1 MENRKIGEIM
11 SKNIWIIN
19 HYAIPPS
26 LGGLNRHY
34 YFAKHLIN
42 RGYNVRIITSSAI
55 HNTNVNIIEDKNT
68 FYQEKEM
75 DGIVYTYIRTSS
87 YKGNGIKRIKNMFE
101 FALKIKKCRKIFKEK
116 PDVIYTSSP
125 DLFTAYFAE
134 KLAKK
139 LKVPCVVEIRDLWPL
154 SIVEYKGIS
163 SKNPA
168 ITALYRME
176 KSIYKKAD
184 AIVFTMEGGR
194 DYIVDKG
201 WDKQINLDKIYNINN
216 GVDLELFEKNKL
228 ENPFCDIDLDDDNIF
243 KVVYVGS
250 IRKVNNIKLLID
262 CAQKMQTV
270 NKQVKFIVFG
280 DGNEKELL
288 ENYCNE
294 NNIDNIVFKGFV
306 NKKFVPDIL
315 TKADINIINVQQ
327 TDIMKYGC
335 SLNKLFD
342 YLAAGKPIVSNLKVN
357 YDLIKKYNC
366 GITTDNQNSDTMMQ
380 AIQDIFCLSEEK
392 YKELCI
398 NAKNGATD
406 YDFEKL
412 TNKLEDVIKFVEKE
426 V

>member
-1 MENRKIGEIM
+1 MENRKIGDIM

-68 FYQEKEM
+68 FYKEKEM

-87 YKGNGIKRIKNMFE
+87 YKGNGIKRIKNMFD
-101 FALKIKKCRKIFKEK
+101 FALKINKCRKIFKEK

-139 LKVPCVVEIRDLWPL
+139 FKIPCVVEIRDLWPL

-163 SKNPA
+163 PKNPA
-168 ITALYRME
+168 IIALYRME

-184 AIVFTMEGGR
+184 AIVFTMEGGK

-201 WDKQINLDKIYNINN
+201 WDKQINLDKIFYINN
-216 GVDLELFEKNKL
+216 GI
-228 ENPFCDIDLDDDNIF
+228 DIESQNNQKKSLIVNDEDLDNNIF
-243 KVVYVGS
+243 KVIYAGS
-250 IRKVNNIKLLID
+250 IRTANGVDKIIKSASIIQNEIGDDILFVIYGDGNCKEQLEKYCKDNNIKN
-262 CAQKMQTV
+262 V
-270 NKQVKFIVFG
+270 R
-280 DGNEKELL
+280 
-288 ENYCNE
+288 
-294 NNIDNIVFKGFV
+294 FKGKV
-306 NKKFVPDIL
+306 DKKYLPYILSKCSLSIL
-315 TKADINIINVQQ
+315 TYKNASSW
-327 TDIMKYGC
+327 KYGG
-335 SLNKLFD
+335 SQNKLFD
-342 YLAAGKPIVSNLKVN
+342 YMFAGNPILSNVKIG
-357 YDLIKKYNC
+357 YSIIEKYNC
-366 GITTDNQNSDTMMQ
+366 GMEVENDEKSI
-380 AIQDIFCLSEEK
+380 AKGIIDIYNMPKDK
-392 YKELCI
+392 YLQMGI
-398 NAKNGATD
+398 NAKNGVTD

-412 TNKLEDVIKFVEKE
+412 TNKFEEVIKFVEKE